1 MPEGSYST
9 NPFDGSVRIRE
20 VKQMVQA
27 LHNAGIKV
35 IMDVVYNHMFSPD
48 NWFERSVPDYF
59 LRRKPN
65 GALANGSG
73 CGCDMATERKMF
85 RRFIVESVTFWAR
98 EYHMDGFRFDLM
110 GLIDVD
116 TMNAVRAAL
125 DEIPGRGRDILM
137 YGEPWSAGVTAPLPS
152 DTVLADKSGLSKL
165 DSRIGHFCDT
175 TRDTIKGHVF
185 FSDRPGYVNG
195 GMHENVAAAREA
207 VDAWCRGKHSEG
219 VAGQVIQ
226 YVSAHDDLTLW
237 DKLCASFA
245 AGSLG
250 STVAEG
256 VNENTVDVP
265 KVMYD
270 ADFSAEGLAGV
281 GPQIA
286 AALTDVMDANKLAVG
301 ITLTSAGIP
310 FMLSGEEFARTK
322 FGSSDSYDSAKEL
335 NWLDWNRA
343 WQKRD
348 LIEYYAK
355 LIALRK
361 SDPQWFDGNRNIV
374 DTEGDELVFRVGDY
388 LMAANPGRHVGV
400 IDVAVTG
407 LEPIGGIRRYWCGLG
422 SSVSPMEGNVS
433 AGDGDYL
440 IVPPH
445 TFAIWRLQ

>member
-1 MPEGSYST
+1 M
-9 NPFDGSVRIRE
+9 
-20 VKQMVQA
+20 
-27 LHNAGIKV
+27 
-35 IMDVVYNHMFSPD
+35 
-48 NWFERSVPDYF
+48 
-59 LRRKPN
+59 
-65 GALANGSG
+65 
-73 CGCDMATERKMF
+73 
-85 RRFIVESVTFWAR
+85 
-98 EYHMDGFRFDLM
+98 
-110 GLIDVD
+110 
-116 TMNAVRAAL
+116 
-125 DEIPGRGRDILM
+125 
-137 YGEPWSAGVTAPLPS
+137 
-152 DTVLADKSGLSKL
+152 
-165 DSRIGHFCDT
+165 
-175 TRDTIKGHVF
+175 
-185 FSDRPGYVNG
+185 
-195 GMHENVAAAREA
+195 
-207 VDAWCRGKHSEG
+207 
-219 VAGQVIQ
+219 
-226 YVSAHDDLTLW
+226 
-237 DKLCASFA
+237 
-245 AGSLG
+245 LG
-250 STVAEG
+250 SAVAEG
-256 VNENTVDVP
+256 DEENTVDVP
-265 KVMYD
+265 KALHD
-270 ADFSAEGLAGV
+270 ADFSEQGLDAV
-281 GPQIA
+281 GPEMAQ
-286 AALTDVMDANKLAVG
+286 ALRDVLGANRLSAG
-301 ITLTSAGIP
+301 IVLTSAGIP

>member
-1 MPEGSYST
+1 
-9 NPFDGSVRIRE
+9 
-20 VKQMVQA
+20 
-27 LHNAGIKV
+27 
-35 IMDVVYNHMFSPD
+35 
-48 NWFERSVPDYF
+48 
-59 LRRKPN
+59 
-65 GALANGSG
+65 
-73 CGCDMATERKMF
+73 
-85 RRFIVESVTFWAR
+85 
-98 EYHMDGFRFDLM
+98 
-110 GLIDVD
+110 
-116 TMNAVRAAL
+116 
-125 DEIPGRGRDILM
+125 
-137 YGEPWSAGVTAPLPS
+137 
-152 DTVLADKSGLSKL
+152 
-165 DSRIGHFCDT
+165 
-175 TRDTIKGHVF
+175 
-185 FSDRPGYVNG
+185 
-195 GMHENVAAAREA
+195 
-207 VDAWCRGKHSEG
+207 
-219 VAGQVIQ
+219 
-226 YVSAHDDLTLW
+226 
-237 DKLCASFA
+237 
-245 AGSLG
+245 
-250 STVAEG
+250 
-256 VNENTVDVP
+256 
-265 KVMYD
+265 MYD

-433 AGDGDYL
+433 AGDGDYYDCSTAYVCNL
-440 IVPPH
+440 AVAVIPSVGK
-445 TFAIWRLQ
+445 LQNGDRKAAVAVTDTAMGPENQKGYDSGNRSAQSAVRGGVFRPVRNADRHSYR